1 MTKLHHVFD
10 GPEGAPVLVLA
21 SSLGTTHAMWDA
33 NVAALTRRYRLVRY
47 DHRGHGRS
55 DAPPGPYRVEQLA
68 DDVADLLDELRLQRV
83 SFCGLSLGGAVG
95 MALAAR
101 EPARLERLVL
111 CCTSVKFGDPQTW
124 SDRAAT
130 VRASGTEAIAD
141 ATMERWFSDG
151 FRAREPELVASF
163 RAMLA
168 ASPADGYVACCEALA
183 EWDFRDR
190 IGTIEVPTDVVAGSE
205 DPATPVEQLALIADS
220 IPHARLHVL
229 EASHLANVEQPDAFA
244 AAILGGH

>member
-1 MTKLHHVFD
+1 MKLHHVFD
-10 GPEGAPVLVLA
+10 GPEDAPVLVLA

-33 NVAALTRRYRLVRY
+33 NVDALTRRYRLLRY
-47 DHRGHGRS
+47 DHRGHGQS
-55 DAPPGPYRVEQLA
+55 EVPSGPYRIEEMA
-68 DDVADLLDELRLQRV
+68 DDVVDLLDELHLRRV

-111 CCTSVKFGDPQTW
+111 CCTSVKFGDPQMW
-124 SDRAAT
+124 AERAAT
-130 VRASGTEAIAD
+130 VRANGTEAIAD
-141 ATMERWFSDG
+141 ATMERWFSTG
-151 FRAREPELVASF
+151 FREREPDVVAGF

-168 ASPADGYVACCEALA
+168 ASPDDGYAACCEAIG

-190 IGTIEVPTDVVAGSE
+190 IGAIEVPTQVIAGSD
-205 DPATPVEQLALIADS
+205 DPATPVEQLELIADS

-229 EASHLANVEQPDAFA
+229 EAAHLANVEQPAAFA
-244 AAILGGH
+244 QAILGEE